1 MSGANDRVTEK
12 NFLEEQ
18 FDEENVI
25 LTLVP
30 VTEEQEYPIETSVS
44 STAEIKQ
51 EVCFPETKPNCKILP
66 LPLPTILPPI
76 NKVSWDTLRNWCQQY
91 NLNTD
96 GQKIE
101 VYLRLQKH
109 AYPEQKYDI
118 PETSQEA
125 RLKPVS
131 RKWKAVANA
140 AGLQESHNKVKREEE
155 TNMIESILASWA
167 RIAARANQRKAVN
180 SCPIPTSVE
189 AFLLQTSGVRWCV
202 VHGQFL
208 SAETAGWV
216 RLQFHAGQTWVP
228 DTPKRMISLFL
239 LPACIFP
246 PSGLEDN
253 MLCPECVKRNK
264 KMMKGLIITREKKQ
278 CTVGDQKVPP

>member
-12 NFLEEQ
+12 NFVEEQ

-30 VTEEQEYPIETSVS
+30 VTEQEYPIETSVS

-51 EVCFPETKPNCKILP
+51 EVCLPETKPNCKIRP
-66 LPLPTILPPI
+66 LPLSTILPPI
-76 NKVSWDTLRNWCQQY
+76 NKVSQDTLQNWCQQF
-91 NLNTD
+91 NLSTD

-109 AYPEQKYDI
+109 AYPEQKFDI

-140 AGLQESHNKVKREEE
+140 AGLQESHKVKREEE
-155 TNMIESILASWA
+155 TNMIEVVNSAQESILASWA
-167 RIAARANQRKAVN
+167 RIAARATQRKAMN

-216 RLQFHAGQTWVP
+216 CLQFHAGQTWVP
-228 DTPKRMISLFL
+228 DTPKRMISLFCY
-239 LPACIFP
+239 LPVFLHP
-246 PSGLEDN
+246 QD
-253 MLCPECVKRNK
+253 
-264 KMMKGLIITREKKQ
+264 
-278 CTVGDQKVPP
+278 

>member
-44 STAEIKQ
+44 STTEIKQ
-51 EVCFPETKPNCKILP
+51 EVCFPETKPNCKIQP

-76 NKVSWDTLRNWCQQY
+76 NKVSRDTLRNWCQQF
-91 NLNTD
+91 NLSTD

-109 AYPEQKYDI
+109 AYPEQKYHI

-131 RKWKAVANA
+131 RKWKANA
-140 AGLQESHNKVKREEE
+140 TGLQERHKVKREEE
-155 TNMIESILASWA
+155 TNMIVEVVNSAQESILASWA

-228 DTPKRMISLFL
+228 DTPKRMISLFCY
-239 LPACIFP
+239 LPVFFHP
-246 PSGLEDN
+246 RD
-253 MLCPECVKRNK
+253 
-264 KMMKGLIITREKKQ
+264 
-278 CTVGDQKVPP
+278 

>member
-1 MSGANDRVTEK
+1 LNYFCLEVVHE
-12 NFLEEQ
+12 NFIEEQ

-30 VTEEQEYPIETSVS
+30 VTEEQEYPVETSVS
-44 STAEIKQ
+44 STAEIRH
-51 EVCFPETKPNCKILP
+51 EVCLPETKPNCKVP
-66 LPLPTILPPI
+66 SFPLPTILPPI
-76 NKVSWDTLRNWCQQY
+76 NKVSRDTLQNWCQQF
-91 NLNTD
+91 NLSTG

-125 RLKPVS
+125 ILKPVS
-131 RKWKAVANA
+131 RKWKAVANTA
-140 AGLQESHNKVKREEE
+140 ELRE
-155 TNMIESILASWA
+155 NLVNSAQESILASWA
-167 RIAARANQRKAVN
+167 RIAARATQCKAVN

-216 RLQFHAGQTWVP
+216 HLQFHAGQTWVP
-228 DTPKRMISLFL
+228 DTPKKMIFLFL
-239 LPACIFP
+239 LPVCIFP
-246 PSGLEDN
+246 PLGLEDN

-264 KMMKGLIITREKKQ
+264 KMKGLIITREKKQ